1 MSNRVV
7 QQVAATVVAVG
18 IAASLAIAM
27 AGQRSVPTAD
37 TIDIQKLGPRVGAAV
52 PEFSLPD
59 QAGQARTLRSVMGPK
74 GVVLVFFRSADW

>member
-7 QQVAATVVAVG
+7 QQVAATLVAVG
-18 IAASLAIAM
+18 ITASGAIAIT
-27 AGQRSVPTAD
+27 AQRSVPAAE
-37 TIDIQKLGPRVGAAV
+37 TIDVQKLGPQVGAAV

-59 QAGQARTLRSVMGPK
+59 QIGQPRTLRSVMGPN